1 MDRVAVRGLRIGF
14 VVLLALAVTCAAS
27 AAQTDD
33 HRSGQSRQATTRG
46 QALSTGLVTSS
57 GQQAG
62 LGGMRYYGGPKSPM
76 WRAPAA
82 E

>member
-1 MDRVAVRGLRIGF
+1 MDRVAVRGLRIGS
-14 VVLLALAVTCAAS
+14 VVLLALAVTCAAG

-33 HRSGQSRQATTRG
+33 RSSGQLRQATTRG
-46 QALSTGLVTSS
+46 QASSTGPVASS

-62 LGGMRYYGGPKSPM
+62 LGSMRYYGGPKSPM
-76 WRAPAA
+76 WRAPAP